1 MRTFQPNAWIVGGSY
16 GIRRYA
22 LYQRVAKL
30 VEAQMLADG
39 YNIHVR
45 AGRKATVKHLP
56 ESALDFVRYWPSK
69 YQPPKTS
76 TGNPLMIDHQRGV
89 IWFGVERA
97 EGEWDRAGARE
108 RMRIASELFVT
119 KLREH
124 RAQFRREV
132 LDRAKSDVD
141 SLISKIRGTFK

>member
-1 MRTFQPNAWIVGGSY
+1 MRTFQPNRWVVGGSY
-16 GIRRYA
+16 AIRRYA

-39 YNIHVR
+39 YNINVR

-69 YQPPKTS
+69 YQPRETS

-89 IWFGVERA
+89 IWFGIEGPD
-97 EGEWDRAGARE
+97 GEWERAGARE

-124 RAQFRREV
+124 RTQFRREV
-132 LDRAKSDVD
+132 LDRAKADAD
-141 SLISKIRGTFK
+141 SLISKINETFK